1 MARRSPLFRNQA
13 FLSGGMYGKT
23 RAVQNHAGVLKPLER

>member
-1 MARRSPLFRNQA
+1 MAQKPLPSRNQA
-13 FLSGGMYGKT
+13 FRDGGMYGKT